1 MDSERIEKKF
11 PLNKITVANLETL
24 EAVEQKVIKAGS
36 QNADV
41 GSTVVP
47 IYCKP

>member
-1 MDSERIEKKF
+1 MDSERIEEKF
-11 PLNKITVANLETL
+11 QFNKVTVANLEIL
-24 EAVEQKVIKAGS
+24 EAVEQNVVKAGS
-36 QNADV
+36 HYAEA

>member
-1 MDSERIEKKF
+1 MASERIEEKLT
-11 PLNKITVANLETL
+11 LNKVTVAKLETL

-36 QNADV
+36 QNANV

-47 IYCKP
+47 IYCRP